1 MELTK
6 DIGRAALEEMVIAT
20 LIQDQDAAGEILSEL
35 SERDFRYPEWQGLML
50 AAKRLHD
57 EGLPIIE
64 GTLLAF
70 YGDEGKLF
78 SAYADRAARTKT
90 PEDFHWL
97 ISELKSRSML
107 DSIKAAAE
115 RLASAETMDEA
126 ATIVSRINE
135 LSSVRRG
142 IKITRLGDAVQ
153 HYVDR
158 LGKEKPE
165 FIRTGMRIFD
175 DVVLLRKGMYW
186 VIGGHASTGKTLLTL
201 QIAQAM
207 GSKYKVGY
215 FSCET
220 DEDKLAERTISYRAQ
235 IPSGKVARQNLTQAE
250 IAQIIKVAKATQ
262 RLNVELVEASG
273 MTAEDIRAIT
283 LARKF
288 DIIFIDYLQNVKGQN
303 PKATPYERASDTT
316 RTLQSLSRTSKVLVI
331 ALSQLSRP
339 ETRKDGK
346 LVQPTMAS
354 LRESGQIEQ
363 DADVISILYRQ
374 SMDNNQSNRI
384 MKVVKNRDGELLD
397 LLMAF
402 SGATQKLEVIDRL
415 HGGQSELVPLPENR
429 GAQPPEDWKSA
440 PRAF

>member
-64 GTLLAF
+64 GTLIAF

-97 ISELKSRSML
+97 INELKSRSML

-115 RLASAETMDEA
+115 RLSTVESMDEA
-126 ATIVSRINE
+126 ADIVSKINE
-135 LSSVRRG
+135 LSSCRRG
-142 IKITRLGDAVQ
+142 VKITRLGDAVQ
-153 HYVDR
+153 AYADSI
-158 LGKEKPE
+158 GKEKPE
-165 FIRTGMRIFD
+165 FIRTGLRIFD
-175 DVVLLRKGMYW
+175 DEVLLRRGKLF
-186 VIGGHASTGKTLLTL
+186 VVGGYPSSGKTLLTL
-201 QIAQAM
+201 QMAQQM
-207 GSKYKVGY
+207 GGKYKVGY
-215 FSCET
+215 FSFET
-220 DEDKLAERTISYRAQ
+220 DDRDVATRVISYRSAINNKKVILQDLTKAEQAQ
-235 IPSGKVARQNLTQAE
+235 VQRVVGVAH
-250 IAQIIKVAKATQ
+250 
-262 RLNVELVEASG
+262 RLNVDIIQASG
-273 MTAEDIRAIT
+273 MTGHDIRAIT
-283 LARKF
+283 LARKYDVVF
-288 DIIFIDYLQNVKGQN
+288 VDYLQLVTSTNR
-303 PKATPYERASDTT
+303 KASIYERASEAS
-316 RTLQSLSRTSKVLVI
+316 RTLQGLSRTSNCLVV

-363 DADVISILYRQ
+363 DADVIALLYHEN
-374 SMDNNQSNRI
+374 MDDNGSNRI
-384 MKVVKNRDGELLD
+384 LRVAKNKDGERLD

-402 SGATQKLEVIDRL
+402 SGATQRLQVIDRR
-415 HGGQSELVPLPENR
+415 HGGRSDLVPLPENR